1 MENQILD
8 TTTAVKNINGFMK
21 KSTLNIIFVGREL
34 SKLKDKIDSLSG
46 SERKSAELEYAL
58 MIENDLPFGEKVADK
73 FVRIARNKYICRYA
87 HNLPPSYSVLYEL
100 CTAKYQTDEI
110 WKILATKVHPT
121 MTTTDATVFKN
132 NALYD
137 LCKKKSDDT
146 STLDTF
152 VDASP
157 DLQVNA
163 DDFEDKKELGDT
175 SDIVVD
181 ENSEQSPEI
190 GDTEIVP
197 EVTFESSN
205 SDNVINFTPTT
216 NDEKDDDWCHGCG
229 ATEELDCE
237 CEDDV
242 LEEQFDDAVNI
253 EDLVKISISP
263 NATDEEVEFLMGLI
277 NEFEDKVNDFLADK
291 IVKGEE
297 NAA

>member
-58 MIENDLPFGEKVADK
+58 MIENDLPFGEKVAEK
-73 FVRIARNKYICRYA
+73 FIRIARNKYICRYA

-100 CTAKYQTDEI
+100 CTEKYTKDEI
-110 WKILATKVHPT
+110 WKILATKIHPT
-121 MTTTDATVFKN
+121 MSTTDATAFKIH
-132 NALYD
+132 ALYE
-137 LCKKKSDDT
+137 LGKKKTDDT

-157 DLQVNA
+157 DLNVNA

-181 ENSEQSPEI
+181 ENSEQSPD
-190 GDTEIVP
+190 GDTKIIP

-216 NDEKDDDWCHGCG
+216 DDEEDDVWCHECG

-242 LEEQFDDAVNI
+242 VEEQFDDAVNI

-277 NEFEDKVNDFLADK
+277 NEFEDKVTDFLTDK
-291 IVKGEE
+291 MMKGEE